1 MVQKS
6 NGANLRDRLDGFTLI
21 ELLIVM
27 VLLVLLAG
35 VSLTVYGTS
44 VQRGKEAALKEDLF
58 QMRKAI
64 DEYYADKGK
73 YPSDLQAL
81 VTEKYLRS
89 IAPDPFTGSAET
101 WQTVPSEADP
111 TNPSAEP
118 GISDGVRPEMSRS
131 LFFHHPFTRECS
143 DPARRGWC
151 SAVEHERGSG
161 WDRR

>member
-1 MVQKS
+1 MVQRN
-6 NGANLRDRLDGFTLI
+6 NGAKLRGRFDGFTLI

-73 YPSDLQAL
+73 YPSDLQTL
-81 VTEKYLRS
+81 VTEKYLRT

-101 WQTVPSEADP
+101 PRISVSALAKARF
-111 TNPSAEP
+111 NPVNAMASLVQPGVSAL
-118 GISDGVRPEMSRS
+118 G
-131 LFFHHPFTRECS
+131 
-143 DPARRGWC
+143 
-151 SAVEHERGSG
+151 
-161 WDRR
+161 

>member
-1 MVQKS
+1 MVRRL
-6 NGANLRDRLDGFTLI
+6 NGANMRGRADGFTLI

-73 YPSDLQAL
+73 YPADLQTL
-81 VTEKYLRS
+81 VTDKYLRK
-89 IAPDPFTGSAET
+89 IAEDPFTGSAET
-101 WQTVPSEADP
+101 WQTVASEIDPS
-111 TNPSAEP
+111 NPSAEP
-118 GISDGVRPEMSRS
+118 GISDVKSG
-131 LFFHHPFTRECS
+131 S
-143 DPARRGWC
+143 DQI
-151 SAVEHERGSG
+151 GSNG
-161 WDRR
+161 KPYSEWE

>member
-1 MVQKS
+1 
-6 NGANLRDRLDGFTLI
+6 
-21 ELLIVM
+21 M

-73 YPSDLQAL
+73 YPSDLQSL
-81 VTEKYLRS
+81 VTDKYLRA
-89 IAPDPFTGSAET
+89 IAPDPMTGSAET

-111 TNPSAEP
+111 SNPSAEP
-118 GISDGVRPEMSRS
+118 GISDVKSG
-131 LFFHHPFTRECS
+131 S
-143 DPARRGWC
+143 DQT
-151 SAVEHERGSG
+151 GSDG
-161 WDRR
+161 KPYSEWE